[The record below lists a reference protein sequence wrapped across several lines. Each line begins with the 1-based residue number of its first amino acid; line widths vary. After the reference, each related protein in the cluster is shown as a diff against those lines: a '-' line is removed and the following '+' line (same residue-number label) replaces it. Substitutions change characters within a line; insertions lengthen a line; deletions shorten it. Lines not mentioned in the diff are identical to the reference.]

1 MLEKWLKGDE
11 EKGMSL
17 EKDTIITLENK
28 EKYVIENITSYG
40 GIKYALAKSE
50 DEKSEIIFEEVL
62 ENNELFIKKINDQ
75 DLIDI
80 LMKILDK

>member
-1 MLEKWLKGDE
+1 
-11 EKGMSL
+11 MSL

-28 EKYVIENITSYG
+28 EKYVIENITYYG

-75 DLIDI
+75 VLIDI